1 MSQPI
6 NSRSVIVD
14 LNPKS
19 PISEAYRTLRTNIAF
34 SGIDSE
40 IRTIMITSARA
51 GEGKTTT
58 AANLAAAYAQADK
71 EVILV
76 DADLRKPMLHYLF
89 NVSNRGGLS
98 SILANQYGV
107 RELIRDTHIHNLSV
121 ITSGPIPPNPSEMLA
136 SNRMGQL
143 LQELSEIYDVVIID
157 SAPALAITD
166 AQVVAAKCD
175 GVLLV
180 VDSGKVKKDL
190 ARKVMANMEHVKARV
205 LGVVLNNV
213 NRNDAEAYYY
223 YYHGNKK

>member
-1 MSQPI
+1 MSQLI